1 MLPLSL
7 FPIDNVMVAYPAGV
21 YHVDGRGR
29 RVSLHADRDA
39 RDPLAGRHAA
49 QCLKTS
55 IILILIFC
63 FFLSPIPVFL
73 VV

>member
-1 MLPLSL
+1 
-7 FPIDNVMVAYPAGV
+7 MVAHPAGL

-29 RVSLHADRDA
+29 RV
-39 RDPLAGRHAA
+39 PLHAA